1 MQKPYTV
8 VCHTSN
14 YKVWTEE
21 RKNSIGASDQI
32 GEALFLTKTGQ
43 KEAFT
48 GNRYS
53 FWGQQLE
60 APIIT
65 GLQKWSG
72 LRTRPSG
79 FLLRSTER
87 PHMSA
92 TLDGLAA
99 LPITEKGQERF
110 QRYLEMDLGLSPEKQ
125 IDYKTMRGLAV
136 LEIKALGANRIPEFT
151 SFAQKYNK
159 TLGFW
164 STSTKNVK
172 FPVPKQYYDQ
182 VQQQL
187 YVTGLDKGWLAV
199 LLAGQT
205 VLLYPIE
212 RDEDVIKKRCEECDE
227 IWGKIRAYREQPE
240 GSSGF

>member
-1 MQKPYTV
+1 MTKPYIV
-8 VCHTSN
+8 VCNASN
-14 YKVWTEE
+14 YKLWSEE

-32 GEALFLTKTGQ
+32 GEALFLTKTEQ
-43 KEAFT
+43 KEAFS

-60 APIIT
+60 APIIQ

-87 PHMSA
+87 PYMSA

-99 LPITEKGQERF
+99 LPVTEKGQEKF

-125 IDYKTMRGLAV
+125 IDYKSMKGLAV
-136 LEIKALGANRIPEFT
+136 LEIKALGSNRIPEFVDFT
-151 SFAQKYNK
+151 QKYNK
-159 TLGFW
+159 ASRFW
-164 STSTKNVK
+164 STSHKGVK
-172 FPVPKQYYDQ
+172 FPAPKQYYDQ

-187 YVTGLDKGWLAV
+187 YVTGLDMGWLAV

-212 RDEDVIKKRCEECDE
+212 RNEDVIKKRCEECDS
-227 IWGKIRAYREQPE
+227 IWEKIRAYREQ
-240 GSSGF
+240 SA